1 MPTYVYKC
9 SQCGKVIEMRQP
21 YDVEEREEPVCSECR
36 ELMERVWLPV
46 GVHFK
51 GGGWYATDKN
61 KAAS

>member
-9 SQCGKVIEMRQP
+9 SQCGKVIEMRQS
-21 YDVEEREEPVCSECR
+21 YNVEEREEPVCHECR

-51 GGGWYATDKN
+51 GDGWYATDNN
-61 KAAS
+61 KAAG